1 MGQGSNFDWS
11 GCKPTRKEDDLG
23 VSRGPGVSVP
33 RPSLCLRGDSDQ
45 GRPTDVPGYA
55 GPYMLLRQD
64 DGVGQRAITKM
75 IALEA
80 VAGGCHV
87 VADHWLFLILAS
99 LNRPGNAGGC

>member
-1 MGQGSNFDWS
+1 
-11 GCKPTRKEDDLG
+11 
-23 VSRGPGVSVP
+23 
-33 RPSLCLRGDSDQ
+33 
-45 GRPTDVPGYA
+45 
-55 GPYMLLRQD
+55 MLLRQD

-80 VAGGCHV
+80 VAGGCNV